1 MGMSFEHLRRTTSGR
16 PTDSKIVSGNL
27 PSLIFR
33 QVDCLSNYYVVET
46 MKKVLVVFDTTYGN
60 TEKLGR
66 EIASGI
72 EESGLAECKVI
83 NIEDVETEDISVF
96 DGVLFGGP
104 IHAFRV
110 TRGIKNAVNKAAK
123 MGLDGK
129 LVSSFDTYQVSSH
142 EGKGIKQI
150 EDLLKK
156 KAKGA
161 KIFSPGLTAL
171 VLGRQG
177 PLNDDEPAKAREF
190 GLRFAQELGN

>member
-1 MGMSFEHLRRTTSGR
+1 
-16 PTDSKIVSGNL
+16 
-27 PSLIFR
+27 
-33 QVDCLSNYYVVET
+33 
-46 MKKVLVVFDTTYGN
+46 MKKVLVVFDTKFGN

-83 NIEDVETEDISVF
+83 NIKDVEAEDISVY

-104 IHAFRV
+104 IHAFRA
-110 TRGIKNAVNKAAK
+110 TRGIKNAVKKATK

-129 LVSSFDTYQVSSH
+129 LVASFDTYQASGH
-142 EGKGIKQI
+142 KGKAAKQI

-171 VLGRQG
+171 VLDRKG
-177 PLNDDEPAKAREF
+177 PLKDDEPAKAREF
-190 GLRFAQELGN
+190 GQRFAQELVI